1 MSGIN
6 LAFWKEFSLG
16 DYCGRCVWG
25 GAHFC
30 VMGSAFC
37 CSHPFVHCGSPFSCY
52 SSNIMLPSVIQWMCT
67 NLTKSLPL
75 NRYSLFFFF
84 TQIMR
89 NSEYIKTNIKNFKD
103 KRTSL
108 PWYIVYLLLQ
118 YKTRKRW
125 TQVLFININHYI
137 CLRLILSCKIDTLL
151 LTKSQS
157 PSQFYNFQKVQMRNM

>member
-1 MSGIN
+1 MGRSTLLCHGECF
-6 LAFWKEFSLG
+6 LLLSSLCALWVSVLLLFIQYNVAVCNTV
-16 DYCGRCVWG
+16 DVYK
-25 GAHFC
+25 
-30 VMGSAFC
+30 
-37 CSHPFVHCGSPFSCY
+37 SHKVSSFEQIQPF
-52 SSNIMLPSVIQWMCT
+52 L
-67 NLTKSLPL
+67 
-75 NRYSLFFFF
+75 FF